1 MNSSNNKNNRLI
13 FSELLIKG
21 NNKNMNLEDSEE
33 DSQNKKKLVEII
45 NYSEVSEAISEFI
58 FKDNI
63 DKSDPKVTLAFQEGD
78 FGKTI
83 YNSKDSVSNFFKKS
97 HRYEDLKRK
106 GNLNEATPS
115 LAFISTCKKENLVP
129 IPNFL
134 IKREGNE
141 KELKLK

>member
-1 MNSSNNKNNRLI
+1 MFGNKNRLI
-13 FSELLIKG
+13 FSTLSMKA
-21 NNKNMNLEDSEE
+21 NNKNVNFEE
-33 DSQNKKKLVEII
+33 TEEETQKNKQKLVDII
-45 NYSEVSEAISEFI
+45 NYAEVSEAISDFI

-63 DKSDPKVTLAFQEGD
+63 DKDNPKPSLTFQED
-78 FGKTI
+78 EFGKTK

-97 HRYEDLKRK
+97 HKYDELKRK

-115 LAFISTCKKENLVP
+115 LAFISSCKKENLVP

-141 KELKLK
+141 NELKLK